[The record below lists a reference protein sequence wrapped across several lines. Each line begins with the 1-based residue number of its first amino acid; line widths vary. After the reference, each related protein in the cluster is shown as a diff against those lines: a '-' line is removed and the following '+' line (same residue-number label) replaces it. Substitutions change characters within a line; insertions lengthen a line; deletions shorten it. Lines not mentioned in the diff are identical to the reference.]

1 MPQPPLRPLTP
12 DQEEQVQEHLRTAAA
27 IFPENVDLSRFRQ
40 MLSAGMYQFAWEELR
55 ELAEQRTTPFPFW
68 VEMSKAGD
76 LLGHR

>member
-1 MPQPPLRPLTP
+1 MAQQPLRPLTP
-12 DQEEQVQEHLRTAAA
+12 EQEEQVEEHLRTAAA
-27 IFPENVDLSRFRQ
+27 SLPEKVDLSRFQQ

>member
-1 MPQPPLRPLTP
+1 MAKEPLRPLSP
-12 DQEEQVQEHLRTAAA
+12 EQEEQVKERLRTAAA
-27 IFPENVDLSRFRQ
+27 NLPPNVDLTRFRQ

-68 VEMSKAGD
+68 VEMSKAGE